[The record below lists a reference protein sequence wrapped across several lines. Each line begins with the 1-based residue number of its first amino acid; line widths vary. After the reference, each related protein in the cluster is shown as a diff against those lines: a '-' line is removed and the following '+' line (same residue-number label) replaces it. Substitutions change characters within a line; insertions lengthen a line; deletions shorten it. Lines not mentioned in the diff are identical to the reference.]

1 MKDCNELR
9 ASLADVFS
17 RLKAGEIDTDRAS
30 ELANLAGK
38 MIQSA
43 KVQVAYYEL
52 LKQPADIGFLK
63 DDTKSAGPR

>member
-1 MKDCNELR
+1 MKNCKTLR
-9 ASLADVFS
+9 DELADVFQAL
-17 RLKAGEIDTDRAS
+17 RTGDVTVEEAS

-52 LKQPADIGFLK
+52 TKQHASISFLDEPK
-63 DDTKSAGPR
+63 G

>member
-1 MKDCNELR
+1 MKNCQVLRDELAEVFKALR
-9 ASLADVFS
+9 TGDVTV
-17 RLKAGEIDTDRAS
+17 EEAS

-52 LKQPADIGFLK
+52 LKQPPSIAFLDEVPSK
-63 DDTKSAGPR
+63 K

>member
-1 MKDCNELR
+1 MALR
-9 ASLADVFS
+9 SGDVTV
-17 RLKAGEIDTDRAS
+17 EEAS

-52 LKQPADIGFLK
+52 LHHPEKIEFLEEK
-63 DDTKSAGPR
+63 KE

>member
-1 MKDCNELR
+1 MNNCKELR
-9 ASLADVFS
+9 KELADVFHAL
-17 RLKAGEIDTDRAS
+17 RRGEVTVEDAS

-52 LKQPADIGFLK
+52 ANLPAPPRIDFLVEVE
-63 DDTKSAGPR
+63 